1 MIPMAMR
8 LEVGGRD
15 RKGVPLWFPVIV
27 LWIIIF
33 ALLIA
38 VLPLVLVAA
47 LATRRNGPGL
57 RLLLFYPV
65 FFGVVFTLSGLR
77 VDIASHGSRT
87 VFISFD

>member
-1 MIPMAMR
+1 MVPMTMR
-8 LEVGGRD
+8 LDIRNREQ
-15 RKGVPLWFPVIV
+15 KGVRLFFPVIL
-27 LWIIIF
+27 LWVIAF

-47 LATRRNGPGL
+47 LITLRWGPGT
-57 RLLLFYPV
+57 RLLLFYPA
-65 FFGVVFTLSGLR
+65 FFGAVFAMSGLR